1 MSMDE
6 KQYLTVAEYAE
17 LAGITTQ
24 AVYKKLKTQLKP
36 YVVVVSRRKC
46 IDISALKAQEAE
58 EQTIKEQLF
67 NQPNQPFQPTNQ
79 HEQPTSQPFQPSNQ
93 PTFQPSSQ
101 PNQPFQPI
109 WEKQLEE
116 KDKQIESLLRQ
127 IESLQAQNSNLTELL
142 RNSQVLLAAE
152 KKLML
157 EQADGAPEKEEVEE
171 EAKEEV
177 KESKGILNRLFGRR
191 KRP

>member
-17 LAGITTQ
+17 LEGITTQ

-67 NQPNQPFQPTNQ
+67 NQPNQPFQP
-79 HEQPTSQPFQPSNQ
+79 
-93 PTFQPSSQ
+93 
-101 PNQPFQPI
+101 I

-152 KKLML
+152 KKLLL

-177 KESKGILNRLFGRR
+177 KESKGILNRLFRRR

>member
-17 LAGITTQ
+17 LEGITTQ

-46 IDISALKAQEAE
+46 IDISALKAHEVE
-58 EQTIKEQLF
+58 EQTIKEQLL
-67 NQPNQPFQPTNQ
+67 NQPN
-79 HEQPTSQPFQPSNQ
+79 QPFQPSNQ
-93 PTFQPSSQ
+93 PTFQPSNQ

-152 KKLML
+152 KKLLL

-177 KESKGILNRLFGRR
+177 KESKGILNRLFRRR